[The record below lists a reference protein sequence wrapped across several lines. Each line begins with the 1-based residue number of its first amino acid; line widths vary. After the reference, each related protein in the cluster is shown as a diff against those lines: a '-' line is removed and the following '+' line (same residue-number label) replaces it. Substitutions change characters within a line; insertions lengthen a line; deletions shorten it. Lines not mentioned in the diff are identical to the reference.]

1 MIRHLLE
8 YINTWMHVAVVVIAA
23 SLFPSRAQPPFSL
36 LQQQQLFYNTCSRIN
51 LVRRDRT
58 DWFIHRFLIPRVP
71 STYVPYI
78 FQNVLLLVVLWA
90 QWENIVAKCV
100 TFKVRI
106 IDLKPVSPIEGTV
119 KKRKVKILLMFSGGV
134 AHPVTFSDWV
144 GPTVHCR
151 PTLIL
156 PKYRVRASKKSQ
168 AAWTVRYEL
177 GTTLWRKSW
186 GTAAAAAGFYESVH
200 NSKSLSKLGCCVIY
214 RCSHQQFGVCSPE
227 RERESLL

>member
-1 MIRHLLE
+1 M
-8 YINTWMHVAVVVIAA
+8 
-23 SLFPSRAQPPFSL
+23 
-36 LQQQQLFYNTCSRIN
+36 
-51 LVRRDRT
+51 
-58 DWFIHRFLIPRVP
+58 
-71 STYVPYI
+71 
-78 FQNVLLLVVLWA
+78 
-90 QWENIVAKCV
+90 
-100 TFKVRI
+100 
-106 IDLKPVSPIEGTV
+106 SPIESTV

-186 GTAAAAAGFYESVH
+186 GTAAAGFYESVH

-227 RERESLL
+227 RERVSSLGAATKNISLLARHILESHFPGIITFQSSGEEH

>member
-8 YINTWMHVAVVVIAA
+8 YINTWMHVAA

-36 LQQQQLFYNTCSRIN
+36 LQQQLFYNTCSRIN

-58 DWFIHRFLIPRVP
+58 DWFIHRFLIPCVP

-106 IDLKPVSPIEGTV
+106 IDLKPVSPIESTV
-119 KKRKVKILLMFSGGV
+119 KKRKVKILLGSSAPRYFFRLGW
-134 AHPVTFSDWV
+134 AHCALPPNTNTAKVQGAREQKKSSSMNGEIWVRYNPVT
-144 GPTVHCR
+144 
-151 PTLIL
+151 
-156 PKYRVRASKKSQ
+156 
-168 AAWTVRYEL
+168 
-177 GTTLWRKSW
+177 
-186 GTAAAAAGFYESVH
+186 
-200 NSKSLSKLGCCVIY
+200 
-214 RCSHQQFGVCSPE
+214 
-227 RERESLL
+227 

>member
-8 YINTWMHVAVVVIAA
+8 YINTWMHVAA

-36 LQQQQLFYNTCSRIN
+36 LQQQLFYNTCSRIN

-58 DWFIHRFLIPRVP
+58 DWFIHRFLIPCVP

-106 IDLKPVSPIEGTV
+106 IDLNLGHPSRALSKKGGEGNSIDVLWGSSAPRYFFRLGWAHCALPPNTNAAKV
-119 KKRKVKILLMFSGGV
+119 QGAREQKKSSSMNGEIWVRYN
-134 AHPVTFSDWV
+134 PVT
-144 GPTVHCR
+144 
-151 PTLIL
+151 
-156 PKYRVRASKKSQ
+156 
-168 AAWTVRYEL
+168 
-177 GTTLWRKSW
+177 
-186 GTAAAAAGFYESVH
+186 
-200 NSKSLSKLGCCVIY
+200 
-214 RCSHQQFGVCSPE
+214 
-227 RERESLL
+227 